1 MFHSSAQ
8 TEAVGPHVSVFLAG
22 TAPLSACSLSQCWDS
37 VAIEASLSNDWRI
50 QVLRCAMP
58 KPVAAEIG
66 TTCLKTMLFLGT
78 ISSGNRWEN
87 SEREENTRGA
97 L

>member
-1 MFHSSAQ
+1 
-8 TEAVGPHVSVFLAG
+8 
-22 TAPLSACSLSQCWDS
+22 
-37 VAIEASLSNDWRI
+37 
-50 QVLRCAMP
+50 MP